1 MAKITVHGGP
11 TNATLDELEKE
22 VEELEAEE
30 YDEDLEDQ
38 AADEEEL
45 EDAEE
50 TGEQTLTLP
59 KKVVRKST
67 AKKKWDAMSWYQ
79 LLDML
84 KQNQQEFEYFAN
96 EPPQACPLCG
106 EPLVPGPP
114 SAAATLFCRFD
125 GWQFPRDWVRPERW
139 A

>member
-45 EDAEE
+45 EDEESNEE
-50 TGEQTLTLP
+50 TGGEQTLTLP
-59 KKVVRKST
+59 KKVVRKNT
-67 AKKKWDAMSWYQ
+67 AKKK
-79 LLDML
+79 
-84 KQNQQEFEYFAN
+84 
-96 EPPQACPLCG
+96 
-106 EPLVPGPP
+106 
-114 SAAATLFCRFD
+114 
-125 GWQFPRDWVRPERW
+125 
-139 A
+139 

>member
-67 AKKKWDAMSWYQ
+67 AKKK
-79 LLDML
+79 
-84 KQNQQEFEYFAN
+84 
-96 EPPQACPLCG
+96 
-106 EPLVPGPP
+106 
-114 SAAATLFCRFD
+114 
-125 GWQFPRDWVRPERW
+125 
-139 A
+139 

>member
-1 MAKITVHGGP
+1 MWSGSTVTRLGNSPLASGTFPRFHKKLRRLRRNLPMAKITVHGGP

-50 TGEQTLTLP
+50 TDGENDDETGEQTLTLP

-67 AKKKWDAMSWYQ
+67 AKKK
-79 LLDML
+79 
-84 KQNQQEFEYFAN
+84 
-96 EPPQACPLCG
+96 
-106 EPLVPGPP
+106 
-114 SAAATLFCRFD
+114 
-125 GWQFPRDWVRPERW
+125 
-139 A
+139 